1 MIIGVPVAGRQK
13 RLNEKKLFNKK
24 ILDSAKNELNR
35 EKVRER
41 FNYLE
46 SNFLEVDVESAITNG
61 EDPHQQVGGVEENVK
76 NNLVLELLESL
87 GWKRQKG
94 EVTWE
99 DTVDRGN
106 VDIALKLDGNP
117 HVYVEIK
124 TWKKDL
130 VTRKSFNK
138 YESPVDQALQYAQ
151 KNGVPW
157 VLITNGYEYRLYK
170 TYIEGENTAEYSEVF
185 TLDSLED
192 EENFAEL
199 YALLSRDRIDK
210 ISELF
215 DKTRLRLKNIDEHVL
230 DTLLEC
236 RTKLVKDIYE
246 NNDLE
251 DSEALKE
258 DAQRILDRIL
268 FIRYAEDNGFF
279 SEDTLLKNHYER
291 WKEDTVMGRD
301 LSAVLNDIFR
311 YVDDGNKSEFDGYN
325 GELFKE
331 HECEDLTISDDVL
344 EYIIDRVYQD
354 DKGDRLDFSEI
365 NADIVGTVYE
375 KYLGWALD
383 VKDEGITEE
392 SDPSERK
399 NLGQYYTPPYVVN
412 FIIEETLGRYFE
424 ENKLSQDELSQLNL
438 LDPACGSGAFLIK
451 SYDKLREFYTA
462 LFEEEREKGRE
473 SEGKEMWDSFISES
487 QLSHFNELI
496 LKDNIHGVDLNQE
509 AIEIS
514 KMNLWFKSMQK
525 ERKLNELDHNLKVGN
540 SVVEDEE
547 IAGESAFNWEEGFK
561 DVFKSNGG
569 FDLIIGNPPYIKY
582 HNIPSDQRDYFKEE
596 YTTPKYKFDIYI
608 VFIEKCIDLLAEGG
622 RFSFI
627 VPGTYMN
634 ANYGNQLRE
643 KILDECTIEHIV
655 DFSQFKVFEDAS
667 VPNPSIFVLKKGK
680 EDSNEVTIHTDISSP
695 HDFVTDSYN
704 QYHINQEFFQRTPRK
719 TFRYKNNVSEEL
731 VEVIDRV
738 EENSKKMEEIC
749 YTIPGVE
756 TGINPVF
763 IADRKLTENHKPLQ
777 AGDEVSRYQSEKPE
791 EYIWYVDSVYLE
803 GEESVKW
810 VENKF
815 DCPECNSS
823 TEVVKEEDGGYI
835 DFTIKCQNCGKT
847 IEVEAQTNMPYDN
860 EEFKKEKIRDSHY
873 KLVSEELRIAEI
885 NLKRPRTQKFFES
898 PKVFTQKVAGDRGL
912 ISTRGKSSVYAL
924 DSLNVSVLK
933 KHLLEDEELNI
944 NQNEASLSENYTEE
958 EVLAV
963 INSKLINFYF
973 KFLQS
978 EDLNVY
984 PRDINAL
991 PLKKDINSGVTE
1003 LVEELEENYQK
1014 ISELETDIDNFL
1026 SKKPVVDHI
1035 SLEELI
1041 EVSNVTIE
1049 ETLDDSSQEAKI
1061 KDFWAEGGREE
1072 GKPYDNNIIIKV
1084 ENGEEGGFLVLRVKV
1099 RDPAMSEFLKA
1110 YINSLDDD
1118 LGKGNV
1124 LKKILDIEL
1133 PVFSE
1138 EWSENRQI
1146 LMDLLSAFVEN
1157 RNEEQNIQEDINEIE
1172 AKLDAEIFDSYG
1184 LEEKMVEEVLNSL
1197 NLPKKEKKMI
1207 RDEFRSLN

>member
-1 MIIGVPVAGRQK
+1 MTRQR

-24 ILDSAKNELNR
+24 ILDSTKSELDR
-35 EKVRER
+35 EKLQER
-41 FNYLE
+41 YNHLQD
-46 SNFLEVDVESAITNG
+46 NFLEVDVESAVTNN
-61 EDPHQQVGGVEENVK
+61 EDPDQEVGGVEENVK
-76 NNLVLELLESL
+76 NNLVLDLFEAL
-87 GWKRQKG
+87 GWDRKKG

-106 VDIALKLDGNP
+106 VDTALKVNGDP

-130 VTRKSFNK
+130 ITRRRTNK

-151 KNGVPW
+151 KKGVPW

-192 EENFAEL
+192 LEEFAEL
-199 YALLSRDRIDK
+199 YSLLGRERIDK
-210 ISELF
+210 LSDLF
-215 DKTRLRLKNIDEHVL
+215 NKTRLRLKNIDEHVL

-246 NNDLE
+246 NNELE

-279 SEDTLLKNHYER
+279 SEDNLLKKYYNQ
-291 WKEDTVMGRD
+291 WKENTVMGRD
-301 LSAVLNDIFR
+301 LADVLNDIFR
-311 YVDDGNKSEFDGYN
+311 YVDSGTKKSDFDGYN

-331 HECEDLTISDDVL
+331 HECEELQISDDVL
-344 EYIIDRVYQD
+344 EYIIERVYKD

-375 KYLGWALD
+375 KYLGWALE
-383 VKDEGITEE
+383 VKEEGISEE

-412 FIIEETLGRYFE
+412 FIIEKTLGRYFE
-424 ENKLSQDELSQLNL
+424 ENELSQEELSQLNL

-451 SYDKLREFYTA
+451 SYDRLREFYTTQY
-462 LFEEEREKGRE
+462 EEEKEKGIK
-473 SEGKEMWDSFISES
+473 SEGRERWDSFISAN

-509 AIEIS
+509 AVEIS

-525 ERKLNELDHNLKVGN
+525 ERKLNELDHNIKVGN
-540 SVVEDEE
+540 SVVEDKDV
-547 IAGESAFNWEEGFK
+547 AGDSAFDWEDGFEE
-561 DVFKSNGG
+561 VFDKNGG
-569 FDLIIGNPPYIKY
+569 FDVIIGNPPYIKY
-582 HNIPSDQRDYFKEE
+582 HNIPNDQRDYFKEAYE
-596 YTTPKYKFDIYI
+596 CPKYKFDIYI
-608 VFIEKCIDLLAEGG
+608 VFIEKCIDVLAEGG

-643 KILDECTIEHIV
+643 KVLEECTIEHIV
-655 DFSQFKVFEDAS
+655 DFSQVKVFEDAS
-667 VPNPSIFVLKKGK
+667 VPNPSIFVLKKGQD
-680 EDSNEVTIHTDISSP
+680 DSNEVTIHTDIDSA
-695 HDFVTDSYN
+695 HDFVTEDYSK
-704 QYHINQEFFQRTPRK
+704 YHIDQGFFERTPRK
-719 TFRYKNNVSEEL
+719 TFRYKNDVSDAL
-731 VEVIDRV
+731 VEVIDRI
-738 EENSKKMEEIC
+738 EENSEKMEEAC

-763 IADRKLTENHKPLQ
+763 LSESKLTEKHKALQ
-777 AGDEVSRYQSEKPE
+777 AGDEISRYHSEQPE
-791 EYIWYVDSVYLE
+791 EYIWYVESVYLE

-815 DCPECNSS
+815 DCPECDEA
-823 TEVVKEEDGGYI
+823 TEVEKFEEGGYV
-835 DFTIKCQNCGKT
+835 DFKITCEDCDNT
-847 IEVEAQTNMPYDN
+847 IEAEAQTEMPYAN
-860 EEFKKEKIRDSHY
+860 EEFDREKIRDSHY
-873 KLVSEELRIAEI
+873 KLISEDHQIAEI

-912 ISTRGKSSVYAL
+912 ISTQGDDSVYAL

-933 KHLLEDEELNI
+933 KHLVEDEELNI
-944 NQNEASLSENYTEE
+944 DSEEAELSQNYTEE
-958 EVLAV
+958 EILAV
-963 INSKLINFYF
+963 TNSKLINFYF

-991 PLKKDINSGVTE
+991 PLNEDINGDVTE
-1003 LVEELEENYQK
+1003 LVEKLQEKQTR
-1014 ISELETDIDNFL
+1014 ISQLKTDIRSFL
-1026 SKKPVVDHI
+1026 SRKPVVDHI
-1035 SLEELI
+1035 TLEELI
-1041 EVSNVTIE
+1041 DSSNVTVE
-1049 ETLDDSSQEAKI
+1049 ETLDDSSQEEKI
-1061 KDFWAEGGREE
+1061 TDFWVEGHREK
-1072 GKPYDNNIIIKV
+1072 GKSYDNNIIIKV
-1084 ENGEEGGFLVLRVKV
+1084 ENGEEGGFLVLRLKT
-1099 RDPAMSEFLKA
+1099 RDPVMSEFLKA
-1110 YINSLDDD
+1110 YINNLDEN

-1124 LKKILDIEL
+1124 LQKVMGIEL
-1133 PVFSE
+1133 PVFSK
-1138 EWSENRQI
+1138 EWSENKNI
-1146 LMDLLSAFVEN
+1146 LMNILSSFVEN
-1157 RNEEQNIQEDINEIE
+1157 RKEKEQLEEEIDQLQ

-1184 LEEKMVEEVLNSL
+1184 LDESMVAEVLESL
-1197 NLPKKEKKMI
+1197 GLPKKERREI